1 MIRYCF
7 STVGAYE
14 GRLGLSRNIFIIF
27 RRKPVVGDLF
37 GEGRGIG
44 GRSFEKSAP
53 LLVKSPAKMLFLS
66 AIQTNLQGTS
76 FLMRRYVMRE
86 YRHPRSIRGR
96 SPTRSRTGFD
106 RISVY
111 LKLKI
116 VGCPFL
122 GTPLDQRTAGI
133 MLFGGTP
140 FGRLTAGIMSPW
152 NVNFWR
158 RPCPCQ
164 P

>member
-1 MIRYCF
+1 M
-7 STVGAYE
+7 GAYE

-96 SPTRSRTGFD
+96 RRSYQRVFEAEDHGRRILEDTARPTHGRHHLPKECD
-106 RISVY
+106 
-111 LKLKI
+111 
-116 VGCPFL
+116 FL
-122 GTPLDQRTAGI
+122 AAALPLSAIAPD
-133 MLFGGTP
+133 
-140 FGRLTAGIMSPW
+140 
-152 NVNFWR
+152 V
-158 RPCPCQ
+158 
-164 P
+164 